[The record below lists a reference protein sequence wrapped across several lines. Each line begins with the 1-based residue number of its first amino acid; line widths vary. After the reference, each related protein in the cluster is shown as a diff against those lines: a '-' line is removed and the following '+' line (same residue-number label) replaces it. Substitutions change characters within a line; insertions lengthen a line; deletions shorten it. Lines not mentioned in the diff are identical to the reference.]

1 MDEKKVSDVIKVEK
15 ENAPDPEIQSTATTT
30 QGQNLGT
37 IPDSSPSPSGAPA
50 GGGGGAGNN
59 SENKNESAGGAGGGG
74 GGGAT
79 ETTGNSLEKKETD
92 TVASDG
98 TAAPV
103 GGSSEINSTNGNIT
117 NSGSSPESKVT
128 PDQDS
133 KELAK
138 QTSPEVKPDIVE
150 NVNNQKEVHT
160 YYQNKGNFEQFD
172 NANLNEK
179 AKKVLGTT

>member
-1 MDEKKVSDVIKVEK
+1 M
-15 ENAPDPEIQSTATTT
+15 
-30 QGQNLGT
+30 
-37 IPDSSPSPSGAPA
+37 PDSSPSPSGAPA

-59 SENKNESAGGAGGGG
+59 SENNKNDSSSTGSAAGR
-74 GGGAT
+74 GGAT
-79 ETTGNSLEKKETD
+79 ETAGNNLEKKEAD

-98 TAAPV
+98 TSAPV

-128 PDQDS
+128 PNQDS